1 MTIES
6 KNPSDDISK
15 DRPQLKSNTIKQYV
29 INLNKLKKIY
39 DTDNYDFLKK
49 PKDVMDK
56 LSDLHYL
63 SQRNILNAIVVLLRA
78 LNSDEKYDDLLEEY
92 GKLRDE
98 LNDKYSNEQKTGVI
112 SDKQSKNFATTEEVF
127 KMIND
132 MDKDLQSIKKKNKDK
147 QSNAMHNITK
157 KEMQLLQAYTLFNI
171 YARMP
176 FRNDVAGMTAI
187 NQASYKKLSDDEKK
201 ENNYL
206 VVPSKGNMYFVLN
219 KYKTSKKYEELDLPI
234 EDKDLRK
241 ILKYYLKMNGM
252 GILFKTSTGKPLTR
266 IELSK
271 VLLKYSKKYM
281 NKSISTTLLRK
292 SYLSGKYSKVK
303 DEMKKDSKILGHDVA
318 TTGMK
323 VYVKKEK
330 EEESSE

>member
-1 MTIES
+1 MTIDS
-6 KNPSDDISK
+6 KNPTDEISK
-15 DRPQLKSNTIKQYV
+15 ARPSLKTNTIKQYTT
-29 INLNKLKKIY
+29 NLNKLKKMF
-39 DTDNYDFLKK
+39 DTDDYDFLKK

-63 SQRNILNAIVVLLRA
+63 SQRNILNAVIVLLMA
-78 LNSDEKYDDLLEEY
+78 LNDDKKYDELLEEY

-98 LNDKYSNEQKTGVI
+98 LNNKYNDEQKSGVI

-127 KMIND
+127 NMINEMAD
-132 MDKDLQSIKKKNKDK
+132 ELKPLKKK
-147 QSNAMHNITK
+147 SNDNITK
-157 KEMQLLQAYTLFNI
+157 KEKQLLQAYVLFNI

-176 FRNDVAGMTAI
+176 FRNDVAGMMSI
-187 NQASYKKLSDDEKK
+187 NQAAYKKLSDEEKK

-206 VVPSKGNMYFVLN
+206 VVPSKGNLYFVLN
-219 KYKTSKKYEELDLPI
+219 KYKTSKKYEELDLKI

-241 ILKYYLKMNGM
+241 ILRYYLKVNGM
-252 GILFKTSTGKPLTR
+252 GVLFKTSTDKPLTR

-292 SYLSGKYSKVK
+292 IYLSSKYGDMKEELEKDNKVMGHSKQ
-303 DEMKKDSKILGHDVA
+303 VA
-318 TTGMK
+318 LDT
-323 VYVKKEK
+323 YVKKSK
-330 EEESSE
+330 E